1 NQFNGSACKARV
13 ETIPDKD
20 YILLPLWTLDP
31 LFSSSSKDS
40 FEEPKVNQEKDSV
53 NSTNRVNAI
62 SSTVNAASNEVNAV
76 GRKPSIKLPDDLNM
90 PDLEDISIFKDSN
103 ENVFGA
109 EADLNKMETTFQV
122 SLIPVTRIY
131 KDHLFKQII
140 GDIHLAPQT
149 RRMIKSVTDHEP
161 KKLIQALT
169 DPSWIEIYKN
179 KKYESGIVVGN
190 KARLVAQGYIQED
203 GIDYDEM
210 SSMGELTFFLG
221 LQVTQKDD
229 GIFISQD
236 KYVDEILKNF
246 GFLTVKTA
254 STPMETSKPLMKDEN
269 AKDVNVN
276 LYRSM
281 IGSLMYLTSSRPD
294 IMFAICACARF
305 QVTPKLSHRH
315 VVKIIFRYLKGQPKL
330 GLWYPKDSSFDS
342 EAYTDSDYADASLD
356 KKSITGGCQFIRSRL
371 ILW

>member
-1 NQFNGSACKARV
+1 MWVLQLSPWSSPPPQIPFSQLPPILSPPSPVLSPAPPPSPIRSLGYRAAMIRLRDEAASTSHSPPLQLPSASRREDRPEVTLPPRKRLDIALGPRYEVRESSSAAAARPAGGFRADYGFLATVDREIMRDLEREVGYGITDSWDEIVETLEAWVRTTDASDLVHGGVMSLRTTMLGNQFNGSACKARV

-169 DPSWIEIYKN
+169 DPSWIE
-179 KKYESGIVVGN
+179 V
-190 KARLVAQGYIQED
+190 
-203 GIDYDEM
+203 M
-210 SSMGELTFFLG
+210 
-221 LQVTQKDD
+221 
-229 GIFISQD
+229 
-236 KYVDEILKNF
+236 
-246 GFLTVKTA
+246 
-254 STPMETSKPLMKDEN
+254 
-269 AKDVNVN
+269 
-276 LYRSM
+276 
-281 IGSLMYLTSSRPD
+281 
-294 IMFAICACARF
+294 
-305 QVTPKLSHRH
+305 
-315 VVKIIFRYLKGQPKL
+315 
-330 GLWYPKDSSFDS
+330 
-342 EAYTDSDYADASLD
+342 
-356 KKSITGGCQFIRSRL
+356 
-371 ILW
+371 